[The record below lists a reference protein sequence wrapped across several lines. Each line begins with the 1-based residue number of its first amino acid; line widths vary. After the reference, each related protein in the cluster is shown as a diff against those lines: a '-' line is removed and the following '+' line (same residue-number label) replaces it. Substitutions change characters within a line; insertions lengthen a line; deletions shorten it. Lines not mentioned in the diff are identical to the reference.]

1 MSASANHNDH
11 PGKSA
16 QFLVNYSAVRQRLS
30 RFIYEACQETSVLPA
45 GVSRVAMKGQENMLR
60 PPREEPL

>member
-1 MSASANHNDH
+1 MDD

-16 QFLVNYSAVRQRLS
+16 QFRMNYSAVHQRLS
-30 RFIYEACQETSVLPA
+30 RFIYVACQETSALPA
-45 GVSRVAMKGQENMLR
+45 GVSRVAMKGQENILR